1 MEIRN
6 SYLENLKK
14 RRSLEG
20 HYSDSLAPEG
30 MLSYLLRGPPRSNF
44 RSLYKFGSCC
54 ELCYV
59 GLIQLS
65 FELCVSVDKNFWK
78 INLKLLE
85 WVDKIVWISVW
96 LFDLV
101 DSLEDQFETLC
112 FSWQDSL
119 KDQFETFWNGWQDCL
134 NISLKLFD
142 SVDKILWNISLEPF
156 WLSWQDC
163 LNISLKLF
171 DLVDKI
177 LRNINLK
184 LFEWV
189 GKIVLNW

>member
-1 MEIRN
+1 MQTRIW
-6 SYLENLKK
+6 KI
-14 RRSLEG
+14 SLEDQFG
-20 HYSDSLAPEG
+20 I
-30 MLSYLLRGPPRSNF
+30 LLT
-44 RSLYKFGSCC
+44 
-54 ELCYV
+54 
-59 GLIQLS
+59 QLS
-65 FELCVSVDKNFWK
+65 FEPCVSVDRNFWK
-78 INLKLLE
+78 INLKPLE
-85 WVDKIVWISVW
+85 WVNKIIWISVW

-163 LNISLKLF
+163 LNVSLKLF